1 MAGNQKMDSRILK
14 LRRGVEKLESWV
26 SSLEQQVGGSFLPD
40 EDSLSQAKPPAK
52 RPQAKASSKKPQV
65 PAKKGKGLKAKGRKG
80 KKLQLKFHIDCRQ
93 PVEDGIMNA
102 ADFETFL
109 QQRIKVN
116 GKTNNFSN
124 QVTLERNKHK
134 ITLNADIPFSKRYLK
149 YLTKKYLKK
158 NNLRDWLR
166 VVAPPTAKDMYELRY
181 FQINNEEDD
190 DDDGDE

>member
-1 MAGNQKMDSRILK
+1 MTT
-14 LRRGVEKLESWV
+14 
-26 SSLEQQVGGSFLPD
+26 
-40 EDSLSQAKPPAK
+40 AKAPAK
-52 RPQAKASSKKPQV
+52 RPQAKTGSKKPQV
-65 PAKKGKGLKAKGRKG
+65 PAKKGKGLKGKGRKG

-124 QVTLERNKHK
+124 QVSLERNKHK
-134 ITLNADIPFSKRYLK
+134 ITLNADIAFSKRYLK